1 MRLENICWLTFDQVS
16 KLLDLATAEIAVDF
30 PLCVEC
36 ARFRLDDI
44 NKSIVD
50 AKQEVA
56 AYQEFLLKLEAEEK
70 QAADC
75 DFSEEVAQL
84 KHQEKELKKEL
95 EEILKQ
101 REKTKKKLNKL
112 RREHSTYQELE
123 EKYWCEHG
131 KLRLD
136 QELFVEER
144 HSVRQV

>member
-1 MRLENICWLTFDQVS
+1 VTREYLLTDFDQVS
-16 KLLDLATAEIAVDF
+16 KLLDITTAEIAVDF

-44 NKSIVD
+44 NKSIAD

-56 AYQEFLLKLEAEEK
+56 AYKEFLLKLEAEERR
-70 QAADC
+70 AADC
-75 DFSEEVAQL
+75 DFGEEVMLL
-84 KHQEKELKKEL
+84 KKQEKDLKKEL

-101 REKTKKKLNKL
+101 REKTKKKLNRL
-112 RREHSTYQELE
+112 RREHGTYQELE
-123 EKYWCEHG
+123 EKYWGEHG